1 MNFPPGQVAAVCLSS
16 GGIPRLPVESAQL
29 TVAGFENDGHRY
41 DEHYAP
47 QRAVTLFSFAILD
60 QHERD
65 ALAFPPGS
73 AGENITVKRLDLR
86 KFRPGT
92 RLRVG
97 SAEIQLEKPWKPCH
111 FKDATTGR
119 TEPNTSQ
126 WTGWFASVVREG
138 VIKPGDPIEIV
149 SK

>member
-1 MNFPPGQVAAVCLSS
+1 MNLPPGQVVAVCLSA

-29 TVAGFENDGHRY
+29 TVGGFENDGHRY

-47 QRAVTLFSFAILD
+47 RRAVTLFDLAYLD

-73 AGENITVKRLDLR
+73 AGENITVKRLDLG
-86 KFRPGT
+86 KLQPGT
-92 RLRVG
+92 QLTVG
-97 SAEIQLEKPWKPCH
+97 NAEIRLEKPWKPCH

-119 TEPNTSQ
+119 TEPNDSG
-126 WTGWFASVVREG
+126 WNGWFASVVREG
-138 VIKPGDPIEIV
+138 LIRPGYPIEIV